1 MRFKL
6 IACEILYR
14 EFAGAVARSPHTVD
28 VEFLGKGLHDRAG
41 ASMRDELQRHID
53 AAPNEK
59 YDAVLLGYALC
70 GNGLH
75 GLRARALPLVAPRA
89 HDCITLLLGS
99 RARYEE
105 EFHSHPGTYFRS
117 TGWMER
123 GQGLEPLV
131 MLETG
136 AGASLD
142 ALIARYGEDNG
153 RYLFKELNRYQQ
165 NYSRLAYIHTGL
177 APDAAFAAAA
187 REEAAARN
195 WSFAEI
201 QGSPR
206 LFEQLVAGEW
216 PEQDFVVAPPGA
228 RLAAHYGGAILTVE
242 QEEPAS

>member
-53 AAPNEK
+53 ATPKEQ

-99 RARYEE
+99 RERYEE

-117 TGWMER
+117 TGWLER

-131 MLETG
+131 SLETG
-136 AGASLD
+136 AGASLA
-142 ALIARYGEDNG
+142 ALIAQYGEDNG
-153 RYLFKELNRYQQ
+153 RYLFQELNRYQQ
-165 NYSRLAYIHTGL
+165 SYSRLAYIHTGL
-177 APDAAFAAAA
+177 APDGAFAEQA
-187 REEAAARN
+187 RAEAGARN

-206 LFEQLVAGEW
+206 LFEQLAAGDW
-216 PEQDFVVAPPGA
+216 PEEDFVVVPPGA

-242 QEEPAS
+242 QEGPAP